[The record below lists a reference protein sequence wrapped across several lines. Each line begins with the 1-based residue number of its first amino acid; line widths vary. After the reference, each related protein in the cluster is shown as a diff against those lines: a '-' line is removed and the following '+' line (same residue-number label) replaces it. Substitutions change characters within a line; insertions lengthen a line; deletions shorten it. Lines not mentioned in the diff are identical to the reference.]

1 MLAARVVVVMLL
13 LAGAA
18 VADDKVDAAK
28 TQTCEKTKKFLADQK
43 AKGKCAPEA
52 EEAAKLTCSAATYK
66 PMNELLQKC
75 TTFKA
80 VPAAAATPKCRAL
93 DAESKV
99 IDEAEDKLATKC
111 STALLEKLKRKW
123 CVVEN
128 KGKSFP
134 YTLDFDHMNGA
145 KKMEPTKRTW
155 TCRSV
160 VK

>member
-1 MLAARVVVVMLL
+1 MLARLVVVGALL

-18 VADDKVDAAK
+18 AADDKVDAAK

-52 EEAAKLTCSAATYK
+52 DEAAKLTCSAQTYK

-75 TTFKA
+75 TSAKP
-80 VPAAAATPKCRAL
+80 VAAATTPKCRAL

-99 IDEAEDKLATKC
+99 IDEAENKLATKC
-111 STALLEKLKRKW
+111 STALLEKLKKKW
-123 CVVEN
+123 CVAEN

>member
-18 VADDKVDAAK
+18 AADDKVDAAK

-43 AKGKCAPEA
+43 AKGKCAAEA
-52 EEAAKLTCSAATYK
+52 DEAAKLTCSPATYK
-66 PMNELLQKC
+66 PMSELLQKC
-75 TTFKA
+75 TSAKPA
-80 VPAAAATPKCRAL
+80 PAAVTPKCRAL
-93 DAESKV
+93 DAGNQV
-99 IDEAEDKLATKC
+99 IDEAEHKLAAKC
-111 STALLEKLKRKW
+111 STALLEKLKKKW
-123 CVVEN
+123 CLAEN

-134 YTLDFDHMNGA
+134 YTLDFDHLNGA

-155 TCRSV
+155 TCRTV